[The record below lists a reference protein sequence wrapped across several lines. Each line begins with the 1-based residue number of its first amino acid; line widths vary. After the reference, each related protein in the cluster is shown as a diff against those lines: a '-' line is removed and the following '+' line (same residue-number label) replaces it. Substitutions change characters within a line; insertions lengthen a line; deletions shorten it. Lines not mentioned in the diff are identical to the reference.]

1 MWLNSESQL
10 SDWFPVL
17 ISLFWRT
24 GRTWEPLYLSCRGRY
39 WQDPGQRCAR
49 NLFLRSSV
57 SALSYNLKEFRYF
70 PVASDPGPL
79 LLTAPR
85 APVAPPVRRRGGSR
99 VVKTCLM
106 VSGFPGCLAS
116 ISVQTNTKFFAAS
129 CSV

>member
-1 MWLNSESQL
+1 MVKVMRASYRIVPCLNS
-10 SDWFPVL
+10 
-17 ISLFWRT
+17 SLLENGPDLGAALPIF
-24 GRTWEPLYLSCRGRY
+24 RGRY
-39 WQDPGQRCAR
+39 WQDPGQRCVG
-49 NLFLRSSV
+49 NLFLRFSV

-85 APVAPPVRRRGGSR
+85 APVAPSVLRRRGSH

-116 ISVQTNTKFFAAS
+116 IPVQTNT
-129 CSV
+129 